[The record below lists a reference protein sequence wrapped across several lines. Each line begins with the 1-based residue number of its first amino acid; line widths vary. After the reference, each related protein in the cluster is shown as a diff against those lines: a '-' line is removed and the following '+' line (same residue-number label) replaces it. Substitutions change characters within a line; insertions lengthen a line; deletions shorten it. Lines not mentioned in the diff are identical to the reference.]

1 MVHEE
6 QNPRF
11 DSYTSD
17 SMTPKAS
24 RTALFESL
32 VGGVP
37 SMPSLDSG
45 RVYGIQLDDPRSGY
59 VWLQQMTA
67 PNSTTIV
74 LSRLSPQRLGRW
86 IRLESIEF
94 HWLSS
99 ADEPHAIE
107 PALERLHHLI
117 TTRIGEGG
125 GIIWLDAVEYLGSR
139 HGFDALMNFV
149 QSVGDAVAGSGWTLI
164 LPYNPLAFEA
174 TEVARLRREAV
185 SIKIDDFYSSPEES
199 GGFESHSEDDES
211 KDDGS
216 KAEVSEEDR
225 RKPSEDEVDHET
237 VAVEVE
243 PGLLMLSRIP
253 LASLSRAV
261 LQRRLEQWASM
272 GFDVGELEPVLLED
286 DRENRYNRYLAYE
299 EKVRRAVECERRI
312 RELESLGFN
321 ADATKLRFRIMQLT
335 GLDDVE
341 LRLERLLAEAR

>member
-6 QNPRF
+6 QNPSF

-24 RTALFESL
+24 RTGLFESL
-32 VGGVP
+32 TGGVP
-37 SMPSLDSG
+37 NMSDVASG

-59 VWLQQMTA
+59 VWLQKMTA
-67 PNSTTIV
+67 SNSTTIV

-86 IRLESIEF
+86 ISLESIEF

-99 ADEPHAIE
+99 ANEPHAIE

-117 TTRIGEGG
+117 TTSTEDGD

-149 QSVGDAVAGSGWTLI
+149 QSVGDSVAGSGWTVI

-174 TEVARLRREAV
+174 TQVARLRREAV
-185 SIKIDDFYSSPEES
+185 SIKIDEIDSSPDES
-199 GGFESHSEDDES
+199 GGPESHSEDHET
-211 KDDGS
+211 
-216 KAEVSEEDR
+216 KAEVFEVDR
-225 RKPSEDEVDHET
+225 REPGEDEVDYET
-237 VAVEVE
+237 AAVEVE

-261 LQRRLEQWASM
+261 LQRRLEQWQSM

-286 DRENRYNRYLAYE
+286 DRENRHNRYLVYE

>member
-1 MVHEE
+1 MSAV
-6 QNPRF
+6 
-11 DSYTSD
+11 
-17 SMTPKAS
+17 
-24 RTALFESL
+24 
-32 VGGVP
+32 V
-37 SMPSLDSG
+37 SG

-86 IRLESIEF
+86 ISLESIEF

-107 PALERLHHLI
+107 PALERIHHLI
-117 TTRIGEGG
+117 TTSIGEGD

-139 HGFDALMNFV
+139 HGFDALMNFI
-149 QSVGDAVAGSGWTLI
+149 QSVGDAVTGSGWTLI

-174 TEVARLRREAV
+174 TQVARLRREAV
-185 SIKIDDFYSSPEES
+185 SIKIDEFDTSAVES
-199 GGFESHSEDDES
+199 DESDSQSEDDEV
-211 KDDGS
+211 
-216 KAEVSEEDR
+216 KAEVSEEDGR
-225 RKPSEDEVDHET
+225 EPVEVESEHQT
-237 VAVEVE
+237 AAVEVE

-272 GFDVGELEPVLLED
+272 GFDVGELEPILLED
-286 DRENRYNRYLAYE
+286 DRENRYNRYRAYE

-321 ADATKLRFRIMQLT
+321 TDATKLRFRAMQLT

>member
-1 MVHEE
+1 
-6 QNPRF
+6 
-11 DSYTSD
+11 
-17 SMTPKAS
+17 
-24 RTALFESL
+24 
-32 VGGVP
+32 
-37 SMPSLDSG
+37 MPSLDSG

-67 PNSTTIV
+67 PNSSTIV

-86 IRLESIEF
+86 IRLELIEF

-99 ADEPHAIE
+99 ADDPHAIE

-117 TTRIGEGG
+117 TTSIGEGG

-149 QSVGDAVAGSGWTLI
+149 QSVGDAVAGSSWTLI

-174 TEVARLRREAV
+174 TQVARLRREAV
-185 SIKIDDFYSSPEES
+185 SIKIDEVNSSAVES
-199 GGFESHSEDDES
+199 DESDSQSEDDEV
-211 KDDGS
+211 
-216 KAEVSEEDR
+216 KAEVSEEEG
-225 RKPSEDEVDHET
+225 SEPGEVESEHET
-237 VAVEVE
+237 AAVEVE

-261 LQRRLEQWASM
+261 LQRRLEQWAAM

-286 DRENRYNRYLAYE
+286 DRENRYNRYLVYE

-321 ADATKLRFRIMQLT
+321 ADATKLRFRVMQLT

-341 LRLERLLAEAR
+341 LRLERLLDEAR